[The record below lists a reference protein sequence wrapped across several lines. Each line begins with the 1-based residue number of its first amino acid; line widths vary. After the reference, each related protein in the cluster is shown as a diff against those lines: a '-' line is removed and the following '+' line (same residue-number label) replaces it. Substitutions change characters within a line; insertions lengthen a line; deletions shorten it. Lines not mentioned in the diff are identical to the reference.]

1 MAKSEKK
8 NFNRIFGQGAQ
19 RTSSGYC
26 NRTVVW

>member
-1 MAKSEKK
+1 MAKSE